1 MNAKNDLAII
11 QAEVQAPK
19 NKFNSFGKYAYR
31 SAENIIEAVKPIINP
46 KGYHLILSDEMVII
60 GERYYI
66 KATATIS
73 NGENSYSAT
82 SYAREPEEKKGM
94 DSAQISGTTGS
105 YSRKYALNGLFA
117 LDDNKDSD
125 ATSTET
131 KPNVVIEEIK
141 LNKDEETELINSL
154 NTCTE
159 LGQVLALW
167 DQLEPEYI
175 KINQVK
181 KLFTNR
187 KNQLK

>member
-73 NGENSYSAT
+73 NGEKSYSAT

-131 KPNVVIEEIK
+131 KPNVVVEEIT
-141 LNKDEETELINSL
+141 LTDDERIELINSL
-154 NTCTE
+154 GACTE
-159 LGQVLALW
+159 LGHVKELWNNLDLKYQAIKQVRNLV
-167 DQLEPEYI
+167 
-175 KINQVK
+175 N
-181 KLFTNR
+181 TR

>member
-73 NGENSYSAT
+73 NGEQSYSAT

-117 LDDNKDSD
+117 LDDHKDSD
-125 ATSTET
+125 ATSTEI
-131 KPNVVIEEIK
+131 KPNVVVAEIS
-141 LNKDEETELINSL
+141 LTKDEETELINSL
-154 NTCTE
+154 NACTE
-159 LGQVLALW
+159 LGHVKELW
-167 DQLEPEYI
+167 NNLDPKYQA
-175 KINQVK
+175 INHVR
-181 KLFTNR
+181 KLVTNR

>member
-73 NGENSYSAT
+73 NGEQTYSAT

-131 KPNVVIEEIK
+131 KPNVVVEEIT
-141 LNKDEETELINSL
+141 LTDDERIELINSL
-154 NTCTE
+154 GACTE
-159 LGQVLALW
+159 LGHVKELWNNLDLKYQAIKQVRNL
-167 DQLEPEYI
+167 
-175 KINQVK
+175 V
-181 KLFTNR
+181 TTR

>member
-46 KGYHLILSDEMVII
+46 KGYYLILSDEMVII

-73 NGENSYSAT
+73 NGEQSYSAT

-94 DSAQISGTTGS
+94 DSAQVSGTTGS

-131 KPNVVIEEIK
+131 KPNVVVEEII
-141 LNKDEETELINSL
+141 LSDDERIELINSL
-154 NTCTE
+154 GSCTE
-159 LGQVLALW
+159 LGHVKELWNNLDPKYQAIKQVRNL
-167 DQLEPEYI
+167 
-175 KINQVK
+175 V
-181 KLFTNR
+181 TTR

>member
-73 NGENSYSAT
+73 NGEKSYSAT

-131 KPNVVIEEIK
+131 KPNVVVAEIT
-141 LNKDEETELINSL
+141 LTKDEETELINSL
-154 NTCTE
+154 NACTE
-159 LGQVLALW
+159 LGHVKELW
-167 DQLEPEYI
+167 NNLDPKYQAI
-175 KINQVK
+175 KQVK
-181 KLFTNR
+181 KLVTNR
-187 KNQLK
+187 RNQLS

>member
-73 NGENSYSAT
+73 NGEQSYSAT

-131 KPNVVIEEIK
+131 KPNVVVEEIT
-141 LNKDEETELINSL
+141 LTKDEETELINSL

-159 LGQVLALW
+159 LGHVKELWNNLNVKYQAIKQVRNL
-167 DQLEPEYI
+167 
-175 KINQVK
+175 V
-181 KLFTNR
+181 TNR

>member
-73 NGENSYSAT
+73 NGEKSYSAT

-117 LDDNKDSD
+117 LDDHKDSD

-131 KPNVVIEEIK
+131 KPNVVVEEIK
-141 LNKDEETELINSL
+141 LSNDERIELINSL
-154 NTCTE
+154 DACENIDDIKE
-159 LGQVLALW
+159 LWKCLDPKYKGIEQVKNL
-167 DQLEPEYI
+167 I
-175 KINQVK
+175 KIRRIE
-181 KLFTNR
+181 LS
-187 KNQLK
+187 

>member
-73 NGENSYSAT
+73 NGEQSYSAT
-82 SYAREPEEKKGM
+82 SYAIEPEEKKGM

-125 ATSTET
+125 ATSIET
-131 KPNVVIEEIK
+131 KPNVVVAEIT
-141 LNKDEETELINSL
+141 LTKDEETEINDSL
-154 NTCTE
+154 DNCYNID
-159 LGQVLALW
+159 QVLKLW
-167 DQLEPEYI
+167 DELPPIYK
-175 KINQVK
+175 KINHVK

>member
-73 NGENSYSAT
+73 NGEKSYSAT

-94 DSAQISGTTGS
+94 DSAQISGTIGS
-105 YSRKYALNGLFA
+105 YARKYALNGLFA

-131 KPNVVIEEIK
+131 KPNVVVAEIT
-141 LNKDEETELINSL
+141 LTDDERIELINSL
-154 NTCTE
+154 GACTE
-159 LGQVLALW
+159 LGHVKELWNNLDPKYQAIKQVRNLV
-167 DQLEPEYI
+167 
-175 KINQVK
+175 N
-181 KLFTNR
+181 TR

>member
-46 KGYHLILSDEMVII
+46 KGYYLILSDEMVII

-73 NGENSYSAT
+73 NGEQTYSAT

-117 LDDNKDSD
+117 LDDHKDSD
-125 ATSTET
+125 ALSTET
-131 KPNVVIEEIK
+131 KPNVVVEEIK
-141 LNKDEETELINSL
+141 LNKDEESELINSL

-167 DQLEPEYI
+167 DELEPEYI

>member
-73 NGENSYSAT
+73 NGEKSYSAT

-125 ATSTET
+125 APIYPISYLLNFPTITVYLKKFDFCDSTGASVAPDAADYT
-131 KPNVVIEEIK
+131 IV
-141 LNKDEETELINSL
+141 
-154 NTCTE
+154 
-159 LGQVLALW
+159 G
-167 DQLEPEYI
+167 Y
-175 KINQVK
+175 K
-181 KLFTNR
+181 KR
-187 KNQLK
+187 GIPIAW

>member
-73 NGENSYSAT
+73 NGEQSYSAT

-94 DSAQISGTTGS
+94 DSAQVSGTTGS

-117 LDDNKDSD
+117 LDDHKDSD

-131 KPNVVIEEIK
+131 KPNVVVEEII
-141 LNKDEETELINSL
+141 LTDDERIELINSL
-154 NTCTE
+154 GACTE
-159 LGQVLALW
+159 LGHVKELWNNLDPKYQAIKQVRNL
-167 DQLEPEYI
+167 
-175 KINQVK
+175 V
-181 KLFTNR
+181 TTR

>member
-73 NGENSYSAT
+73 NGEQSYSAT

-105 YSRKYALNGLFA
+105 YARKYALNGLFA

-131 KPNVVIEEIK
+131 KPNVVVEEII
-141 LNKDEETELINSL
+141 LSDDERIELINSL
-154 NTCTE
+154 GACTE
-159 LGQVLALW
+159 LGHVKELWNNLDQKYQAIKQVRNL
-167 DQLEPEYI
+167 
-175 KINQVK
+175 V
-181 KLFTNR
+181 TNR

>member
-73 NGENSYSAT
+73 NGEQSYSAT

-131 KPNVVIEEIK
+131 KPNVVVEEIT
-141 LNKDEETELINSL
+141 LTDDERIELINSL
-154 NTCTE
+154 GACTE
-159 LGQVLALW
+159 LGHVKELWNNLDLKYQAIKQVRNLV
-167 DQLEPEYI
+167 
-175 KINQVK
+175 N
-181 KLFTNR
+181 TR

>member
-73 NGENSYSAT
+73 NGEQSYSAT

-94 DSAQISGTTGS
+94 DSAQISGTIGS
-105 YSRKYALNGLFA
+105 YARKYALNGLFA

-131 KPNVVIEEIK
+131 KPNVKVAEIT
-141 LNKDEETELINSL
+141 LTKDEETELINSL
-154 NTCTE
+154 NICTE

>member
-73 NGENSYSAT
+73 NGEKSYSAT

-131 KPNVVIEEIK
+131 KPNVVVAEIT
-141 LNKDEETELINSL
+141 LTKDEETELINSL
-154 NTCTE
+154 NACTE
-159 LGQVLALW
+159 LGHVKELW
-167 DQLEPEYI
+167 NNLDPKYQAI
-175 KINQVK
+175 KQVK
-181 KLFTNR
+181 KLVTNR
-187 KNQLK
+187 KNQLL

>member
-73 NGENSYSAT
+73 NGEQSYSAT

-131 KPNVVIEEIK
+131 KPNVVVAEIT
-141 LNKDEETELINSL
+141 LTKDEETELINSL

-159 LGQVLALW
+159 LGHVKELW
-167 DQLEPEYI
+167 NNLDSKYQA
-175 KINQVK
+175 INHVK
-181 KLFTNR
+181 KLVTNR
-187 KNQLK
+187 KNQLL

>member
-11 QAEVQAPK
+11 QAEVQEPK

-73 NGENSYSAT
+73 NGEQSYSAT

-131 KPNVVIEEIK
+131 KANVVVEEIK
-141 LNKDEETELINSL
+141 LTKDEETELINSL

-159 LGQVLALW
+159 LGHVVALW
-167 DQLEPEYI
+167 EQLEPEYI

>member
-46 KGYHLILSDEMVII
+46 KGYYLILSDEMVII

-73 NGENSYSAT
+73 NGEQSYSAT

-131 KPNVVIEEIK
+131 KPNVVVAEIT
-141 LNKDEETELINSL
+141 LTKDEETELINSL
-154 NTCTE
+154 NACTE
-159 LGQVLALW
+159 LGHVLELW
-167 DQLEPEYI
+167 KQLEPPYQ
-175 KINQVK
+175 KINHVQ

>member
-73 NGENSYSAT
+73 NGEQSYSAT

-131 KPNVVIEEIK
+131 KPNVVVEEIT
-141 LNKDEETELINSL
+141 LTDDERIELINSL
-154 NTCTE
+154 GSCTE
-159 LGQVLALW
+159 LGHVKELWNNLDSKYQAIKQVRNLV
-167 DQLEPEYI
+167 
-175 KINQVK
+175 N
-181 KLFTNR
+181 TR

>member
-73 NGENSYSAT
+73 NGEQSYSAT

-131 KPNVVIEEIK
+131 KPNVVVAEIT
-141 LNKDEETELINSL
+141 LTKDEETELINSL
-154 NTCTE
+154 NACSE
-159 LGQVLALW
+159 LGHVKELW
-167 DQLEPEYI
+167 NNLDPKYQA
-175 KINQVK
+175 INHVR
-181 KLFTNR
+181 KLITNR

>member
-73 NGENSYSAT
+73 NGEKSYSAT

-131 KPNVVIEEIK
+131 KANVVVEEIT
-141 LNKDEETELINSL
+141 LTDDERIELINSL
-154 NTCTE
+154 GSCTE
-159 LGQVLALW
+159 LGHVKELWNNLDSKYQAIKQVRNLV
-167 DQLEPEYI
+167 
-175 KINQVK
+175 N
-181 KLFTNR
+181 TR

>member
-73 NGENSYSAT
+73 NGEQSYSAT

-131 KPNVVIEEIK
+131 KPNVVVAEIT
-141 LNKDEETELINSL
+141 LTKDEETELINSL

-159 LGQVLALW
+159 LGHVKELW
-167 DQLEPEYI
+167 NNLDVKYQG
-175 KINQVK
+175 INHVR
-181 KLFTNR
+181 KLVTNR

>member
-73 NGENSYSAT
+73 NGEKSYSAT

-131 KPNVVIEEIK
+131 KPNVVVAEIT
-141 LNKDEETELINSL
+141 LTKDEETELINSL
-154 NTCTE
+154 NTCTDLGHVKE
-159 LGQVLALW
+159 LWNNLDPKYQA
-167 DQLEPEYI
+167 
-175 KINQVK
+175 INHVR
-181 KLFTNR
+181 KLVTNR

>member
-1 MNAKNDLAII
+1 MNTKNDLAII

-73 NGENSYSAT
+73 NGEQSYSAT

-131 KPNVVIEEIK
+131 KPNVVVAEIT
-141 LNKDEETELINSL
+141 LTKDEETELINSL
-154 NTCTE
+154 NICTE
-159 LGQVLALW
+159 LGHVKELW
-167 DQLEPEYI
+167 NNLDVKYQG
-175 KINQVK
+175 INHVR
-181 KLFTNR
+181 KLVTNR

>member
-73 NGENSYSAT
+73 NGEQSYSAT

-131 KPNVVIEEIK
+131 KPNVVVAEIT
-141 LNKDEETELINSL
+141 LTKDEETELINSL
-154 NTCTE
+154 NACTE
-159 LGQVLALW
+159 LGHVKELW
-167 DQLEPEYI
+167 NNLDPKYQA
-175 KINQVK
+175 INHVR
-181 KLFTNR
+181 KLVTNR

>member
-73 NGENSYSAT
+73 NGEQSYSAT

-131 KPNVVIEEIK
+131 KPNVVVAEIT
-141 LNKDEETELINSL
+141 LTKDEETELINSL

-159 LGQVLALW
+159 LGHVKELW
-167 DQLEPEYI
+167 NNLDPKYQAI
-175 KINQVK
+175 KQVK
-181 KLFTNR
+181 KLVTNR
-187 KNQLK
+187 KNQLL

>member
-73 NGENSYSAT
+73 NGEQSYSAT

-131 KPNVVIEEIK
+131 KPNVVVEEIT
-141 LNKDEETELINSL
+141 LTDDERIELINSL
-154 NTCTE
+154 GACTE

-181 KLFTNR
+181 KLFTTR

>member
-73 NGENSYSAT
+73 NGEKSYSST

-131 KPNVVIEEIK
+131 KPNVVVEEII
-141 LNKDEETELINSL
+141 LTDDERIELINSL
-154 NTCTE
+154 GACTE
-159 LGQVLALW
+159 LGHVKELWNNLDPKYQAIKQVRNL
-167 DQLEPEYI
+167 
-175 KINQVK
+175 V
-181 KLFTNR
+181 TTR

>member
-11 QAEVQAPK
+11 QAEVQEPK

-46 KGYHLILSDEMVII
+46 KGYHLILTDEMVII

-73 NGENSYSAT
+73 NGEQSYSAT

-131 KPNVVIEEIK
+131 KPYVVVAEIT
-141 LNKDEETELINSL
+141 LTKDEETEIN
-154 NTCTE
+154 
-159 LGQVLALW
+159 
-167 DQLEPEYI
+167 D
-175 KINQVK
+175 
-181 KLFTNR
+181 
-187 KNQLK
+187 

>member
-73 NGENSYSAT
+73 NGEQSYSAT

-94 DSAQISGTTGS
+94 DSAQVSGTTGS

-131 KPNVVIEEIK
+131 KPNVVVEEII
-141 LNKDEETELINSL
+141 LSDDERIELINSL
-154 NTCTE
+154 GVCTE
-159 LGQVLALW
+159 LGHVKELWNNLDPKYQAIKQVRNL
-167 DQLEPEYI
+167 
-175 KINQVK
+175 V
-181 KLFTNR
+181 TTR

>member
-73 NGENSYSAT
+73 NGEQSYSAT

-131 KPNVVIEEIK
+131 KANVVVEEIK
-141 LNKDEETELINSL
+141 LTKDEETELINSL

-159 LGQVLALW
+159 LGHVVALW
-167 DQLEPEYI
+167 EQLEPEYI

>member
-73 NGENSYSAT
+73 NGEQSYSAT

-94 DSAQISGTTGS
+94 DSAQISGTIGS
-105 YSRKYALNGLFA
+105 YARKYALNGLFA

-125 ATSTET
+125 ATSTEI
-131 KPNVVIEEIK
+131 KPNVVVEEII
-141 LNKDEETELINSL
+141 LSDDERIELINSL
-154 NTCTE
+154 GACTE
-159 LGQVLALW
+159 LGHVKELWNNLDPKYQAIKQVRNL
-167 DQLEPEYI
+167 
-175 KINQVK
+175 V
-181 KLFTNR
+181 TTR

>member
-46 KGYHLILSDEMVII
+46 KGYYLILSDEMVII

-73 NGENSYSAT
+73 NGEQSYSAT

-94 DSAQISGTTGS
+94 DSAQVSGTTGS

-125 ATSTET
+125 ATSIET
-131 KPNVVIEEIK
+131 KPNVVVEEII
-141 LNKDEETELINSL
+141 LSDDERIELINSL
-154 NTCTE
+154 GSCTE
-159 LGQVLALW
+159 LGHVKELWNNLDPKYQAIKQVRNL
-167 DQLEPEYI
+167 
-175 KINQVK
+175 V
-181 KLFTNR
+181 TTR

>member
-73 NGENSYSAT
+73 NGEQSYSAT

-125 ATSTET
+125 VTSTET
-131 KPNVVIEEIK
+131 KPNVVVAEIT
-141 LNKDEETELINSL
+141 LTKDEETELINSL
-154 NTCTE
+154 NACTE
-159 LGQVLALW
+159 LGHVKELW
-167 DQLEPEYI
+167 NNLDPKYQS
-175 KINQVK
+175 INHVR
-181 KLFTNR
+181 KLVTNR

>member
-73 NGENSYSAT
+73 NGEQSYSAT

-94 DSAQISGTTGS
+94 DSAQVSGTTGS

-131 KPNVVIEEIK
+131 KPNVVVEEII
-141 LNKDEETELINSL
+141 LSDDERIELINSL
-154 NTCTE
+154 GACTE
-159 LGQVLALW
+159 LGHVKELWNNLDPKYQAIKQVRNL
-167 DQLEPEYI
+167 
-175 KINQVK
+175 V
-181 KLFTNR
+181 TTR

>member
-73 NGENSYSAT
+73 NGEKSYSAT

-94 DSAQISGTTGS
+94 DSAQISGTIGS
-105 YSRKYALNGLFA
+105 YARKYALNGLFA

-131 KPNVVIEEIK
+131 KPNVVVEEII
-141 LNKDEETELINSL
+141 LSDDERIELINSL
-154 NTCTE
+154 GACTE
-159 LGQVLALW
+159 LGHVKELWNNLDPKYQAIKQVRNL
-167 DQLEPEYI
+167 
-175 KINQVK
+175 V
-181 KLFTNR
+181 TTR

>member
-73 NGENSYSAT
+73 NGEQSYSAT

-131 KPNVVIEEIK
+131 KPNVVVEEII
-141 LNKDEETELINSL
+141 LTDDERIELINSL
-154 NTCTE
+154 GACTE
-159 LGQVLALW
+159 LGHVKELWNNLDPKYQAIKQVRNL
-167 DQLEPEYI
+167 
-175 KINQVK
+175 V
-181 KLFTNR
+181 TTR